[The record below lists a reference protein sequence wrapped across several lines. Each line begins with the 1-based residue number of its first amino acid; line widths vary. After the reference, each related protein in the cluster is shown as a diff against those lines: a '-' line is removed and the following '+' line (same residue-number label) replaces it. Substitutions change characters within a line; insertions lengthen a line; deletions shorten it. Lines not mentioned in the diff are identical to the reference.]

1 MITNNN
7 QAESLVFRRGDV
19 TASIAT
25 NLTRNVTQI
34 GTTCVE
40 HPTLIRAIS
49 YLEARGFKIDI
60 DNSKSY

>member
-7 QAESLVFRRGDV
+7 QAELLVFRRGDV

-34 GTTCVE
+34 DTTCVE
-40 HPTLIRAIS
+40 HPTLIRAIA